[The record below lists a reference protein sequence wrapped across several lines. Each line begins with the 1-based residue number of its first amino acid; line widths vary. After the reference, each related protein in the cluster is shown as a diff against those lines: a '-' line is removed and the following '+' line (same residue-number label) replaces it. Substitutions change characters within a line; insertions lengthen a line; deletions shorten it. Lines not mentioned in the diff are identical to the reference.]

1 VRFKRLLAGAVVAIL
16 LLAGCSNPNKV
27 VGVVGDYELVN
38 GDVEKRIAIVKLF
51 APDLD
56 LSQVPRAEVVDQLLE
71 ELVMLQG
78 AEEEGVTVEQEK
90 RDQAF
95 DEVQT
100 SLESRFGDKA
110 KLDEALK
117 KAKITLDDV
126 REVVDRNL
134 KLQELYNK
142 VTAEVT
148 VTPEDVSLYYEEHK
162 AEMELPEQVRASHI
176 LVDEEK
182 LALELRDRLEK
193 GEDFAA
199 LAKEYSTDGSAAGG
213 GDLGYFS
220 RGRMVQEFEDA
231 AFTTPVGEISPVVK
245 TEFGYHIIQVT
256 DKKPAHIMS
265 LEEVRPFLE
274 PMLEGQ
280 KKDEAFTAYVD
291 SLKDKVKQENKLGKD

>member
-220 RGRMVQEFEDA
+220 RGRMVQEFEDV

-291 SLKDKVKQENKLGKD
+291 SLKDKVKQENKLAKD

>member
-1 VRFKRLLAGAVVAIL
+1 MAIL

>member
-1 VRFKRLLAGAVVAIL
+1 MRFKRLLAGAVAAIV

-27 VGVVGDYELVN
+27 VGVVGDHELVN

-213 GDLGYFS
+213 GDLGYFP

>member
-1 VRFKRLLAGAVVAIL
+1 MRFKRLLAGAVVAIL

>member
-1 VRFKRLLAGAVVAIL
+1 
-16 LLAGCSNPNKV
+16 
-27 VGVVGDYELVN
+27 LVN

-291 SLKDKVKQENKLGKD
+291 SLKDKVKQENKLAKD